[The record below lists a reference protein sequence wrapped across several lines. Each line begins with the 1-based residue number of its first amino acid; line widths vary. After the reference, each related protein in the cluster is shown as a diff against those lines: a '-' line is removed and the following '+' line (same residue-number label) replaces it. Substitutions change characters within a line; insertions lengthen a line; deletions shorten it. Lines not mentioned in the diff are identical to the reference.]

1 MKIEE
6 IDAINYKNGKAKDVK
21 EKVVKDETI
30 TLTING
36 DISRSL
42 SAIEDSLKEFAVG
55 YLFNE
60 NMVNSMEAIK
70 KSMSTGHRSMLKLT
84 IPYLKPM
91 KPYSVPTLQED
102 GEAKSKP

>member
-6 IDAINYKNGKAKDVK
+6 IDAINYKNGKAMDGK

-42 SAIEDSLKEFAVG
+42 SAIEDSLEDFTVG

-60 NMVNSMEAIK
+60 K
-70 KSMSTGHRSMLKLT
+70 KSKSTKHRSMLKLT
-84 IPYLKPM
+84 IP
-91 KPYSVPTLQED
+91 
-102 GEAKSKP
+102 

>member
-6 IDAINYKNGKAKDVK
+6 IDAIHYKNNTAVEAK

-30 TLTING
+30 TLTINQ

-55 YLFNE
+55 NLFNE
-60 NMVNSMEAIK
+60 NLVKSLYVIK
-70 KSMSTGHRSMLKLT
+70 KIEFEGPQ
-84 IPYLKPM
+84 IN
-91 KPYSVPTLQED
+91 VEIDDTLL
-102 GEAKSKP
+102 

>member
-6 IDAINYKNGKAKDVK
+6 IDAINYKNGKAKNAK

-36 DISRSL
+36 TISRSL

-55 YLFNE
+55 YLLQ
-60 NMVNSMEAIK
+60 SK

>member
-6 IDAINYKNGKAKDVK
+6 IDAIKYKNDQHEEVR
-21 EKVVKDETI
+21 ENVVKDETI

-60 NMVNSMEAIK
+60 NMVRSLEDIK
-70 KSMSTGHRSMLKLT
+70 K
-84 IPYLKPM
+84 
-91 KPYSVPTLQED
+91 
-102 GEAKSKP
+102 

>member
-6 IDAINYKNGKAKDVK
+6 IDAINYKNGKAKNAK
-21 EKVVKDETI
+21 EK
-30 TLTING
+30 
-36 DISRSL
+36 
-42 SAIEDSLKEFAVG
+42 A
-55 YLFNE
+55 
-60 NMVNSMEAIK
+60 
-70 KSMSTGHRSMLKLT
+70 MLKLT

>member
-6 IDAINYKNGKAKDVK
+6 IDAIKYKNDQHEEVR
-21 EKVVKDETI
+21 ENVVKDETI

-55 YLFNE
+55 YFFTLP
-60 NMVNSMEAIK
+60 AITKRTLK
-70 KSMSTGHRSMLKLT
+70 K
-84 IPYLKPM
+84 
-91 KPYSVPTLQED
+91 
-102 GEAKSKP
+102 